1 MATVVQTFQRG
12 DFSFPATNPAGCWGV
27 QGTNNPVEGLS
38 FDGNT
43 QQTAFLAFLAQN
55 YGSGN
60 LTIDVEWYASSATS
74 GAIVFGASLQAIT
87 PNTDTQDVETDGF
100 ATENTAADT
109 HLGTVGKRDHKFS
122 ITVSNLDSLANGD
135 ACVLRF
141 RRIPADAGDTMTTG
155 LCIVTRVT
163 ISYSDT

>member
-12 DFSFPATNPAGCWGV
+12 DFLFPSSNPAGCWGV

-38 FDGNT
+38 FDGTT

-60 LTIDVEWYASSATS
+60 LTIDIEWYAATATS
-74 GAIVFGASLQAIT
+74 GGITFGASLQAIT

-100 ATENTAADT
+100 ATEATASDT
-109 HLGTVGKRDHKFS
+109 HLGTTGKRLHKFS
-122 ITVSNLDSLANGD
+122 ITVSSLDSLANVD
-135 ACVLRF
+135 ACMLRL
-141 RRIPADAGDTMTTG
+141 RRVPADAGDTMTG